1 MNFESIISTIRS
13 LPPLPKSVVEIQK
26 LYVAGDPD
34 INLLVKIIEADPI
47 LTSDILAEANSPL
60 HSFSKKIIAVQQVI
74 TLLGTSAIRSLALAS
89 STQKNFKLNFQ
100 PYGLSNAEY
109 SNMCNLQSM
118 LMFQWYMGVDISKS
132 KILIP
137 LVFLSEM
144 GKILIA
150 NELNDSEYATIFQK
164 EIKES
169 DNISEVERMYA
180 GTTTTTVNILLYK
193 HWNFDEMFIDIMEY
207 LENPCEEKSYLQE
220 YANAIQVVH
229 TAVNVNNLLTV
240 ESIQKATL
248 LAESF
253 GYDSARFEK
262 TAKRIK
268 QKLEEANLL

>member
-1 MNFESIISTIRS
+1 MNFESIISTIKS

-26 LYVAGDPD
+26 LYVSGDPD
-34 INLLVKIIEADPI
+34 IHLLVKIIEADPI

-100 PYGLSNAEY
+100 PYGLSNADY

-118 LMFQWYMGVDISKS
+118 LMFQWYMSVDISKT

-150 NELNDSEYATIFQK
+150 NELNDSEYTTIFQK

-169 DNISEVERMYA
+169 DNISEVEKMYT
-180 GTTTTTVNILLYK
+180 GTTTEAVNVLLYK
-193 HWNFDEMFIDIMEY
+193 HWNFDEMFVDIMEY
-207 LENPCEEKSYLQE
+207 LENPNEEKRYLQE

-229 TAVNVNNLLTV
+229 AAVNVNTLLTE